1 MKGFPETTELPHKG
15 SGSLVVQAPETKI
28 QKNIIDELKALDD
41 KINGQNAEIEKYENS
56 IRTKFDQIFHLEE
69 FISDGVFSKYEGY
82 SVEDLCI
89 DGRGRVIRSAVYR
102 KS

>member
-1 MKGFPETTELPHKG
+1 M
-15 SGSLVVQAPETKI
+15 VVQAPETKI

-82 SVEDLCI
+82 SVAAAQSFETSE
-89 DGRGRVIRSAVYR
+89 V
-102 KS
+102 